1 MPAKVTVVGTTPADK
16 AGLDPRDYLFDMKA
30 GQHWR
35 TTDLVP
41 DSADDASTRQFIET
55 IAYTEDGRAVLTVP
69 PGKDWTLYISRG
81 IEYSV
86 DRVDVN
92 VQAGQV
98 QQVTSVLKREVDT
111 SGYISA
117 DFHLHAKPSLD
128 SALPLDER
136 VLSVVGEGVEV
147 LVSTDHNYVTD
158 YAPTISDLALQDW
171 ATSMVGL
178 ELTPLESGHFNGY
191 PLKRDPGAITKGA
204 FEWSLR
210 PPDDIFDMIRS
221 MGSLSPEE
229 TIVQVN
235 HPRDSILG
243 YFSQYNLDP
252 LTAGLPVPPDCTL
265 PLSDVSGC
273 VLPPNG
279 PAFRTAEGEST
290 FSYNFDAIEVL
301 NGSVT
306 GQLHHQRM
314 PDSLEG
320 IDVPQDF
327 RDNAPDPG
335 TILCDGDTLA
345 YAGVA
350 DDWFNLLNL
359 GYRHIGTGT
368 SDSHDAEDHPGAG
381 RTFVWVGDDHPRR
394 VSEKTIVA
402 GLKGHR
408 AIMTSGPFVEFTVND
423 APIGSDVSAEGGQV
437 KIDIMCRAS
446 WIHVDTGII
455 WANGQALFEPDRKQS
470 ILNVAYDDFAENTW
484 IAVEV
489 RGPNQCSP
497 SPTVISHRS

>member
-1 MPAKVTVVGTTPADK
+1 M
-16 AGLDPRDYLFDMKA
+16 
-30 GQHWR
+30 
-35 TTDLVP
+35 
-41 DSADDASTRQFIET
+41 
-55 IAYTEDGRAVLTVP
+55 
-69 PGKDWTLYISRG
+69 
-81 IEYSV
+81 
-86 DRVDVN
+86 N

-171 ATSMVGL
+171 ATSMAGL
-178 ELTPLESGHFNGY
+178 ELTTLESGHFNGY

-243 YFSQYNLDP
+243 YFSQYNLDS

-279 PAFRTAEGEST
+279 PAFPDGGRRKH
-290 FSYNFDAIEVL
+290 L
-301 NGSVT
+301 
-306 GQLHHQRM
+306 QL
-314 PDSLEG
+314 
-320 IDVPQDF
+320 
-327 RDNAPDPG
+327 
-335 TILCDGDTLA
+335 
-345 YAGVA
+345 
-350 DDWFNLLNL
+350 
-359 GYRHIGTGT
+359 
-368 SDSHDAEDHPGAG
+368 
-381 RTFVWVGDDHPRR
+381 
-394 VSEKTIVA
+394 
-402 GLKGHR
+402 
-408 AIMTSGPFVEFTVND
+408 
-423 APIGSDVSAEGGQV
+423 
-437 KIDIMCRAS
+437 
-446 WIHVDTGII
+446 
-455 WANGQALFEPDRKQS
+455 
-470 ILNVAYDDFAENTW
+470 
-484 IAVEV
+484 
-489 RGPNQCSP
+489 
-497 SPTVISHRS
+497 